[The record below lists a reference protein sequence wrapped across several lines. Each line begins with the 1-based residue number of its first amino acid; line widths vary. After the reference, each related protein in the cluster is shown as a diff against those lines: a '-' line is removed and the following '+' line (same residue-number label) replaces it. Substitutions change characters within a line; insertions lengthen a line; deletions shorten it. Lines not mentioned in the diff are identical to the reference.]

1 MKKLY
6 LTFLNEEGKKHNLIP
21 KVAAEDLTEAEVRQ
35 SMEQLRD
42 LDIFDKQG
50 VRLYQ
55 DIDSAKYVETIETPL
70 F

>member
-21 KVAAEDLTEAEVRQ
+21 KVAAEDLTEEEVRQ
-35 SMEQLRD
+35 AMEQIRG
-42 LDIFDKQG
+42 LDIFDKDG
-50 VRLYQ
+50 IKLYQ
-55 DIDSAKYVETIETPL
+55 DIDSAKYVETIESPL